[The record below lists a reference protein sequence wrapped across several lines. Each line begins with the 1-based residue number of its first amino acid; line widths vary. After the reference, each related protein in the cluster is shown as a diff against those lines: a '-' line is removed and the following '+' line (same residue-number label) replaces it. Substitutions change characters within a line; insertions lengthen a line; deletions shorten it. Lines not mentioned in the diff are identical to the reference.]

1 MPQSM
6 PPVQPMIYQ
15 TVKVIPSVPVR
26 TNTVPRQR
34 PITINDQISV
44 YCPVCRRDF
53 YNSQV

>member
-44 YCPVCRRDF
+44 YCQVCRDF